1 MAEGQDRGIEQ
12 RLKQAYREERR
23 WYNIRGASRLTLWLI
38 ALLAV
43 AFLIDWGLFAKTQMS
58 GITGLA
64 LLLVNVGILIWVY
77 HREWGQYR
85 QSYDP
90 LTTGLE
96 VEKRH
101 PELSSLLVSYMQ
113 LKDDPKLHEGN
124 VSQDLIKAMRD
135 QAIEFARPIDFKDI
149 VDLGQLRKIGAV
161 AVVLFVIFSIA
172 GIFNRE
178 HTGVLFQRLLGQD
191 AEYPTNTVI
200 TRISENLTI
209 RVGGEPVIT
218 ATVAEDGKIPES
230 GRLFIREKNSSKA
243 VWREVPMKRSDD
255 PGNEFSFKLK
265 PVDRDTQFYV
275 KIGDDRSE
283 EYTICLLY
291 TSDAAD
297 E

>member
-90 LTTGLE
+90 LTTALE

-113 LKDDPKLHEGN
+113 LKDDPKLDEGN
-124 VSQDLIKAMRD
+124 VAQDLIMAMRD

-149 VDLGQLRKIGAV
+149 VDLGQLR
-161 AVVLFVIFSIA
+161 
-172 GIFNRE
+172 
-178 HTGVLFQRLLGQD
+178 
-191 AEYPTNTVI
+191 
-200 TRISENLTI
+200 
-209 RVGGEPVIT
+209 
-218 ATVAEDGKIPES
+218 
-230 GRLFIREKNSSKA
+230 
-243 VWREVPMKRSDD
+243 
-255 PGNEFSFKLK
+255 
-265 PVDRDTQFYV
+265 
-275 KIGDDRSE
+275 
-283 EYTICLLY
+283 
-291 TSDAAD
+291 
-297 E
+297 